1 MEAKQ
6 NDDEIHKR
14 NQVEVL
20 KMLIES
26 VKELS
31 PDRLFQFY
39 SGVSLLY
46 ESLRENSETAVVLLY
61 AEPDMESSTQSYGM
75 AIGYNITEVE
85 AKDLIQ
91 SFGYGI
97 DQQVTKPKNCT
108 TH

>member
-1 MEAKQ
+1 MEDKQKEAKI
-6 NDDEIHKR
+6 EKR
-14 NQVEVL
+14 TQVEIL

-46 ESLRENSETAVVLLY
+46 ESLRDNSETAVVLLY

-75 AIGYNITEVE
+75 AIGYNITELE
-85 AKDLIQ
+85 ANDLIQ
-91 SFGYGI
+91 SFGSSIG
-97 DQQVTKPKNCT
+97 QQVTKPKNCT

>member
-1 MEAKQ
+1 MEDKQ
-6 NDDEIHKR
+6 KEAEIEKR
-14 NQVEVL
+14 TQVEII
-20 KMLIES
+20 KMLMES

-31 PDRLFQFY
+31 SDRLFQFY

-75 AIGYNITEVE
+75 AIGYNITELE
-85 AKDLIQ
+85 ANDLIQ
-91 SFGYGI
+91 SFGSSIGK
-97 DQQVTKPKNCT
+97 QVTKPENCT